1 MKAIELLL
9 SDSRGIYIPMTFAQ
23 GCLGYPSDS
32 ENGWEFSEDAARVL
46 LKGPDDNEEYWEA
59 WEAMLDRAVF
69 KLEGGTWR
77 LYQDGD
83 LWAVNWDWMTID
95 ERLNWMDEL
104 GKEPADL
111 FELTGTADDRDTLE
125 ELMAAC
131 NVAEENYRIEEH
143 GYHSL
148 WLHIIDSHNDILV
161 WRAPTFQAN
170 FQHDVMREI
179 KFCEKWISKGAT
191 WQTHSGD

>member
-9 SDSRGIYIPMTFAQ
+9 DSGRGVYIPQNFAQ
-23 GCLGYPSDS
+23 DCLGYPSDS
-32 ENGWEFSEDAARVL
+32 ENGWEFSEDAALVL

-59 WEAMLDRAVF
+59 WESMLDRAIF

-83 LWAVNWDWMTID
+83 LWAVNWDWMTIA
-95 ERLNWMDEL
+95 ERLNWMDAL
-104 GKEPADL
+104 GCSPADL
-111 FELTGTADDRDTLE
+111 IDLHGTSHDREKLE
-125 ELMAAC
+125 ELMCAC
-131 NVAEENYRIEEH
+131 NVAKENYRIVEH
-143 GYHSL
+143 GPDSL

-161 WRAPTFQAN
+161 WRAPTFQQD
-170 FQHDVMREI
+170 FMHDVMREI
-179 KFCEKWISKGAT
+179 QFCEKWISKGAT

>member
-9 SDSRGIYIPMTFAQ
+9 SDSIYTPQTFAEKF
-23 GCLGYPSDS
+23 LINPSDK
-32 ENGWEFSEDAARVL
+32 EDGWEYPESEEQVL
-46 LKGPDDNEEYWEA
+46 MKGPKDNEDYWDA
-59 WEAMLDRAVF
+59 WSAMLDRAIL

-83 LWAVNWDWMTID
+83 LWAVNWDRMTIA
-95 ERLNWMDEL
+95 ERLNWMDAL

-125 ELMAAC
+125 ELMVAL
-131 NVAEENYRIEEH
+131 NVAKENYRIEEH

-148 WLHIIDSHNDILV
+148 WLHIIDSHNDMLV
-161 WRAPTFQAN
+161 WRAPTFQAD

>member
-9 SDSRGIYIPMTFAQ
+9 DSGRGVYIPQNFAQ
-23 GCLGYPSDS
+23 DCLGYPSDS
-32 ENGWEFSEDAARVL
+32 ENGWEFSEDAALVL

-59 WEAMLDRAVF
+59 WESMLDRAVF

-83 LWAVNWDWMTID
+83 LWAVNWDWMTIA
-95 ERLNWMDEL
+95 ERLNWMDAL
-104 GKEPADL
+104 GCSPADL
-111 FELTGTADDRDTLE
+111 IDLHGTSHDREKLE
-125 ELMAAC
+125 ELMCAC
-131 NVAEENYRIEEH
+131 NVAKENYRIVEH
-143 GYHSL
+143 GPDSL

-161 WRAPTFQAN
+161 WRAPTFQQD
-170 FQHDVMREI
+170 FMHDVMREI
-179 KFCEKWISKGAT
+179 QFCEKWISKGAT

>member
-1 MKAIELLL
+1 
-9 SDSRGIYIPMTFAQ
+9 MTFAQ
-23 GCLGYPSDS
+23 DCLGYPSDS
-32 ENGWEFSEDAARVL
+32 ENGWEFSENCAEVL
-46 LKGPDDNEEYWEA
+46 LRGPEDNDEYWDA
-59 WEAMLDRAVF
+59 WNAMLDRAIF
-69 KLEGGTWR
+69 KLEGGTWP

-83 LWAVNWDWMTID
+83 LWAVNWDWMTIA
-95 ERLNWMDEL
+95 ERLNWMDVL

-131 NVAEENYRIEEH
+131 NVAKENYRIEEH
-143 GYHSL
+143 GFHSL
-148 WLHIIDSHNDILV
+148 WLHIIDSHNDMLV
-161 WRAPTFQAN
+161 WRAPTFQAD